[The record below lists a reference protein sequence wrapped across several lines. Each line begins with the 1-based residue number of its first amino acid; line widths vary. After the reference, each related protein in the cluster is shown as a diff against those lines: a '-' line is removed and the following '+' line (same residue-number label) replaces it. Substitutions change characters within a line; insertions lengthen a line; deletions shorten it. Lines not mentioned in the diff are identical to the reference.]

1 MEISEAAAAVSGSGA
16 ADKRCKS
23 SCKEIHLQDDL
34 IYI

>member
-16 ADKRCKS
+16 ADKRRKS
-23 SCKEIHLQDDL
+23 SCKWISLQDDL